1 MKFSSRTRAAAE
13 SATLRLS
20 AEAARLRAE
29 GADIVRFLEGEP
41 DLPVPE
47 PVLRATEAALRSG
60 RTRYSASTG
69 LAELKAAISRKLRD
83 ENGVPAAPENILVA
97 NGAKQAIYETLQAL
111 CDPGD
116 EVLIPSP
123 CWVTFPESV
132 KLAGATP
139 VLVDTD
145 ASHRL
150 DIEALEKAVTA
161 RTRAIILN
169 TPNNPTGAVYSEA
182 SLRAVAALAIRRDL
196 TIISDEAYE
205 SLVYDGA
212 RHFSA
217 AALGPEAAARTVTI
231 QTFSKSF
238 AMTGY
243 RVGYAAGPADFIQA
257 AGRVHGHL
265 TGNVCT
271 FAQLGA
277 VAALDLG
284 AAHREA
290 WRAAHQKRRDLA
302 FELGSRL
309 FGGAKPAGGLFF
321 FADARRHLGGKLKDS
336 EALARHLLAQGRVAV
351 VPGSAFGREGFLRL
365 SFSSPEAVLRE
376 GFARMEKVL

>member
-1 MKFSSRTRAAAE
+1 MKFSSRALAVAE

-20 AEAARLRAE
+20 AEAARLRA
-29 GADIVRFLEGEP
+29 GGVDVIGFLEGEP
-41 DLPVPE
+41 DLPVPDG
-47 PVLRATEAALRSG
+47 VLRATEAALRAG

-69 LAELKAAISRKLRD
+69 LAELKDAVARKLRE
-83 ENGVPAAPENILVA
+83 ENGVEAGPENIIVT
-97 NGAKQAIYETLQAL
+97 NGAKQAIYEALQAL

-123 CWVTFPESV
+123 CWVTFPEAV
-132 KLAGATP
+132 RLAGAKP
-139 VLVDTD
+139 ILVETD
-145 ASHRL
+145 AFHQPDL
-150 DIEALEKAVTA
+150 GALEAAVT
-161 RTRAIILN
+161 TKTKGIILN
-169 TPNNPTGAVYSEA
+169 TPNNPTGAVYTGA
-182 SLRAVAALAIRRDL
+182 ALRAVLAFAIRRDL

-205 SLVYDGA
+205 GLVYDGVQHRSIA
-212 RHFSA
+212 SLSA
-217 AALGPEAAARTVTI
+217 EAAARTVTI

-243 RVGYAAGPADFIQA
+243 RIGYLAGPADFVKA
-257 AGRVHGHL
+257 AARIHSHV
-265 TGNVCT
+265 TGNACT

-277 VAALDLG
+277 VAALELG
-284 AAHREA
+284 AAHRDS
-290 WRAAHQKRRDLA
+290 WRAAHQKRRDIA

-309 FGGAKPAGGLFF
+309 FIARKPEGGLFL
-321 FADARRHLGGKLKDS
+321 FADARRHLGGKFKDS
-336 EALARHLLAQGRVAV
+336 AALARHLLENGRVAV

>member
-1 MKFSSRTRAAAE
+1 MKFSSRARAVSE

-29 GADIVRFLEGEP
+29 GADIIGFLEGEP
-41 DLPVPE
+41 DLPVPA
-47 PVLRATEAALRSG
+47 PVVLATEAALRAG

-69 LAELKAAISRKLRD
+69 LAELKSAIVRKLRD
-83 ENGVPAAPENILVA
+83 DNNIAVAADNIIVA
-97 NGAKQAIYETLQAL
+97 NGAKQAIYETLQTL
-111 CDPGD
+111 CGLGD

-123 CWVTFPESV
+123 CWVTFPEAV

-139 VLVDTD
+139 VLVETD
-145 ASHRL
+145 ASHRIDL
-150 DIEALEKAVTA
+150 AALEAAVTPK
-161 RTRAIILN
+161 TKAIILN
-169 TPNNPTGAVYSEA
+169 TPNNPTGAVYSET
-182 SLRAVAALAIRRDL
+182 SLRAVLDLAVRRDL

-205 SLVYDGA
+205 GLVYDGA
-212 RHFSA
+212 HHRSIASLSA
-217 AALGPEAAARTVTI
+217 EAAARTITI

-238 AMTGY
+238 AMTGF
-243 RVGYAAGPADFIQA
+243 RVGYLAGPADFVKA
-257 AGRVHGHL
+257 ASRVHSHL

-277 VAALDLG
+277 VAALELG
-284 AAHREA
+284 AAHRDA
-290 WRAAHQKRRDLA
+290 WRAAHQARRDLA
-302 FELGSRL
+302 FDLGSRL
-309 FGGAKPAGGLFF
+309 FGGAKPQGGLFL
-321 FADARRHLGGKLKDS
+321 FADARRHLGGKFQDS
-336 EALARHLLAQGRVAV
+336 AALALHLLEKGRVAV